1 MRAHKIIPV
10 VSDGSPFYF
19 GGDSAYVSVWP
30 KNPEGEDLLLLFTI
44 NCKAARLRLNR
55 TDLPEDGVIHVF
67 STYDKDGYFL
77 DLLTFDE
84 VQQQKNVAAYTCVV
98 HSKQKELIDSP
109 VEAIPLQFADF
120 KEVSFEESE
129 ICVSSL
135 VSTVAPLGAMIPQ
148 ELASGYEFFC
158 QVYSSDFPAPF
169 QDALYLTDAVGYL
182 LVSKEFG
189 GEKADGCFFVQVA

>member
-1 MRAHKIIPV
+1 MKVYKITPAA
-10 VSDGSPFYF
+10 SDGLPFYF
-19 GGDSAYVSVWP
+19 GGDCAYVSVWP

-55 TDLPEDGVIHVF
+55 MDLPEDGVIHVF
-67 STYDKDGYFL
+67 SSYDKDGYFL
-77 DLLTFDE
+77 DSLTFDE
-84 VQQQKNVAAYTCVV
+84 VQKQKGVAAYTCVV
-98 HSKQKELIDSP
+98 HSKQEELMKSP

-120 KEVSFEESE
+120 MEDSLEESE
-129 ICVSSL
+129 VCVSSL

-148 ELASGYEFFC
+148 DLTSEYEFFC

-169 QDALYLTDAVGYL
+169 QDVLYLTDAVGYL
-182 LVSKEFG
+182 LISKEFG